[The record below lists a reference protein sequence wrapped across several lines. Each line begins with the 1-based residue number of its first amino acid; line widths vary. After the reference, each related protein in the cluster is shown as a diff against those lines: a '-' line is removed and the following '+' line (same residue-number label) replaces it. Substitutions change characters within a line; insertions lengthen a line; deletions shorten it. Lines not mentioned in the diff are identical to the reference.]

1 MFLDVWRILLPA
13 SEERHR
19 AHRDVAPL
27 ERGKGWPLDSINIAL
42 LRSGEQLDLCRSP
55 QSRLVSFSWLRL
67 ILKDHHRRE
76 PPRRPS
82 SPIHRASRTALAK
95 AFVSPMNRAERLR
108 GRLSRR

>member
-13 SEERHR
+13 PEERHR

-67 ILKDHHRRE
+67 ILKDHY
-76 PPRRPS
+76 
-82 SPIHRASRTALAK
+82 RASRQALAK
-95 AFVSPMNRAERLR
+95 SDGLAKAV
-108 GRLSRR
+108 GKRR

>member
-13 SEERHR
+13 PEERHR

-67 ILKDHHRRE
+67 ILKDHNGWARKK
-76 PPRRPS
+76 RPNVFCS
-82 SPIHRASRTALAK
+82 DLD
-95 AFVSPMNRAERLR
+95 L
-108 GRLSRR
+108 